1 MPKSPGKENGGA
13 TLFASGHEL
22 YDALPADL
30 RARADAATV
39 RYISD
44 GNWQHVY
51 DMNDRGTRRTN
62 KPGEVETSWD
72 HELSLVVTHP
82 VTGRRALWTAPANV
96 QGPDGAQDLV
106 QACLDAAVARVP
118 LLACARRADMSLMNR
133 GDAAAATWLFR
144 GTKSHGSSDENA
156 AGTPTADCGTRLT
169 GSISLP
175 RPATAEISSLT

>member
-1 MPKSPGKENGGA
+1 MKLGLHPGDGAAFLTPGSFTFIHMPKSPGKENGGA

-133 GDAAAATWLFR
+133 GDAAA
-144 GTKSHGSSDENA
+144 GT
-156 AGTPTADCGTRLT
+156 
-169 GSISLP
+169 
-175 RPATAEISSLT
+175 